1 MLIASGTV
9 FKFYITK
16 VGLFSKDLTYD
27 DTRHSD
33 DDKDC
38 GVRVS
43 SALLKKVSDKKN
55 RWT

>member
-1 MLIASGTV
+1 MFIASGTI

-38 GVRVS
+38 RVRVS
-43 SALLKKVSDKKN
+43 SALLKKVSDNKN
-55 RWT
+55 RWI